1 MDGVRG
7 ETHHGGSDGQ
17 RDSRIKLEDRKRR
30 LVDNCPEGL
39 VPLNDVP
46 RGRTI
51 WAPSVHLATVWVV
64 VGTRSRANGREN
76 RRHLPHAPRKV
87 GESSCPTA

>member
-7 ETHHGGSDGQ
+7 GTHHGGSDGQ

-39 VPLNDVP
+39 APLNDVP

-51 WAPSVHLATVWVV
+51 WAPSVHLATGLGGGGNAIKGEWQ
-64 VGTRSRANGREN
+64 GESSRSPSCPAQS
-76 RRHLPHAPRKV
+76 
-87 GESSCPTA
+87 ESSCPTA